1 MYLDL
6 SWEMDGTAAVLDT
19 MAYMRIT
26 MENI

>member
-6 SWEMDGTAAVLDT
+6 SWEMDGTAAVFDT